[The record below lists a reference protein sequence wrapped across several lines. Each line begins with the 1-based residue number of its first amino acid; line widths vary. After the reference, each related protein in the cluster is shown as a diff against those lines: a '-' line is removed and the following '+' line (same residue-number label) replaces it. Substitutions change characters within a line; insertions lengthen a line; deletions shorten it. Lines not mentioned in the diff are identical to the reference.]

1 MAELGQTTDP
11 KALIPGDP
19 PAVFEN
25 ARVLHERAKTA
36 HAVSDELR
44 RIDTGAWRGPASNK
58 FHEDHQTEVPR
69 WGQAGDSLDNA
80 ALALTDFAN
89 CLSWAQGQATEA
101 IAQWQQGDNSTRQA
115 RADHD
120 RAVADANAKTRA
132 NAQNGDP
139 TVVQVPPFADPGEA
153 QRQAAQDILN
163 RARQQLANEGNLTVD
178 ALRYEAA
185 VAPQDSRKQSDANFY
200 GGIWDSIKG
209 AGEGLYQI
217 LADPGAVVAAMAHN
231 IAHPVDTFK
240 EMVAWNDWANGHGDR
255 ALGKITGNML
265 LGFTGFAAGKLLKDG
280 VGRHGGNEP
289 DSESGRSPG
298 EGGTPDVPTSFAP
311 VDVSQVKNH
320 LSRPGLDQF
329 GPNDVMLDRIGNA
342 LAEGKPLSEAQT
354 NFMRHE
360 SLEAKLMDGGM
371 GYDEAHAE
379 ALKTHPPG
387 KNYDPDVIDQE
398 PLFGPWWRKMN
409 GLGPR

>member
-1 MAELGQTTDP
+1 MAELGQTADP

-19 PAVFEN
+19 AAVFEN
-25 ARVLHERAKTA
+25 ARVLSERAKTA
-36 HAVSDELR
+36 HAVGDALR
-44 RIDTGAWRGPASNK
+44 RIDTGAWQGPAADR

-69 WGQAGDSLDNA
+69 WGRAGDSLDNA

-101 IAQWQQGDNSTRQA
+101 IAQWQQGDNATQQA
-115 RADHD
+115 KTDHD
-120 RAVADANAKTRA
+120 RAVADADAKTRA
-132 NAQNGDP
+132 NAQHGDP
-139 TVVQVPPFADPGEA
+139 TVVRAPPFTDPGEA

-163 RARQQLANEGNLTVD
+163 RARQQLASVGNLTAD
-178 ALRYEAA
+178 ALRYEGA
-185 VAPQDSRKQSDANFY
+185 VAPQDSRKQADANFF

-217 LADPGAVVAAMAHN
+217 LADPAEVVASMAHN

-240 EMVAWNDWANGHGDR
+240 EMVAWDDWANGHGDR

-265 LGFTGFAAGKLLKDG
+265 LGFTAFGAGKLLKERARG
-280 VGRHGGNEP
+280 HEP
-289 DSESGRSPG
+289 DSERGLPG
-298 EGGTPDVPTSFAP
+298 ESGTPDVPTSFAP
-311 VDVSQVKNH
+311 TDVSKVKDH
-320 LSRPGLDQF
+320 LSRPGLDHF
-329 GPNDVMLDRIGNA
+329 GPNDVMLDRIGKA

-371 GYDEAHAE
+371 GYEEAHAE
-379 ALKTHPPG
+379 ALQTHPPG

>member
-1 MAELGQTTDP
+1 MAELGQTADP

-25 ARVLHERAKTA
+25 ARVLSERAKTA
-36 HAVSDELR
+36 HAVGDALR
-44 RIDTGAWRGPASNK
+44 RIDTGAWQGPAADK

-89 CLSWAQGQATEA
+89 CLSWAQGQAAEA
-101 IAQWQQGDNSTRQA
+101 IAQWQQGDNATQQA
-115 RADHD
+115 KTEHD
-120 RAVADANAKTRA
+120 RAVADADAKTRA
-132 NAQNGDP
+132 NAQHGDP
-139 TVVQVPPFADPGEA
+139 TVVQAPPFTDPGEG
-153 QRQAAQDILN
+153 QRQAARDILN
-163 RARQQLANEGNLTVD
+163 RARQQLASVGNLTAD
-178 ALRYEAA
+178 ALRYEGA
-185 VAPQDSRKQSDANFY
+185 VAPQDSRKQADANFF

-217 LADPGAVVAAMAHN
+217 LADPAEVVASMAHN

-240 EMVAWNDWANGHGDR
+240 EMVAWDDWANGHGDR

-265 LGFTGFAAGKLLKDG
+265 LGFTAFGAGKLLKERAPG
-280 VGRHGGNEP
+280 HGEHEP
-289 DSESGRSPG
+289 DSERGIPG
-298 EGGTPDVPTSFAP
+298 ESGTPDVPTSFAP
-311 VDVSQVKNH
+311 TDVSKVKEH
-320 LSRPGLDQF
+320 LSRPGLDHF
-329 GPNDVMLDRIGNA
+329 GPNDVMLDRIGKA

-360 SLEAKLMDGGM
+360 TLEAKLMDGGM
-371 GYDEAHAE
+371 GYEEAHAE
-379 ALKTHPPG
+379 ALQTHPPG